1 MKVFFASVAVVSV
14 LLVAG
19 CGKDDKAAVDATK
32 AAASA
37 PKKLAPAE
45 VQLKDFAENVPNYLV
60 AVSYDPAVG
69 QYKGLADLAEGF
81 ANDAVKA
88 FKDKVA
94 SSAPATDI
102 SKKPTLS
109 LNFTSISN
117 TPQFAAVTLNGS
129 EFTAG
134 TSATPILKR
143 WVWLPSSK
151 SEVTVAQ
158 MFPSAQAAINARG
171 AGGKLV
177 GMEPIANADG
187 RISSIYFVFSKDG
200 AEDAVDKVVM
210 KAEELKPLADAKY
223 RSLFA
228 E

>member
-1 MKVFFASVAVVSV
+1 MKVFFASVAVVGV

-19 CGKDDKAAVDATK
+19 CGKGDKEAAQPTK
-32 AAASA
+32 AAAPVA
-37 PKKLAPAE
+37 KLAPAE

-69 QYKGLADLAEGF
+69 QYKGLADVAEEF
-81 ANDAVKA
+81 ANDTVKS
-88 FKDKVA
+88 FKEKVA
-94 SSAPATDI
+94 SHAPATDI

-117 TPQFAAVTLNGS
+117 TPQFTAVALNGS
-129 EFTAG
+129 EFTTG
-134 TSATPILKR
+134 TSATPIMKR
-143 WVWLPSSK
+143 WVWLPSTK
-151 SEVTVAQ
+151 SEVTAAQ
-158 MFPSAQAAINARG
+158 MFPSAINAITARG

-177 GMEPIANADG
+177 GMEPIAASDG
-187 RISSIYFVFSKDG
+187 RISAIYFVFAKDG

-210 KAEELKPLADAKY
+210 KADELKPMADGKY
-223 RSLFA
+223 KSLF